1 MALKATIESLDGLPA
16 DVAKEYKEGDDGKF
30 HLDIDGLEDHPGV
43 GALKRAKDHEK
54 QGRHKAQGKVAE
66 LETQIQELQQK
77 LDDAGD
83 TGKADEQTRTKLQR
97 QIDNLTKQLADETGA
112 LTGELNTLLVDNVA
126 LSIAQEL
133 SDTPDLLLPH
143 IRARL
148 VAEKDETTGK
158 RVTKVK
164 DANGE
169 VGSATIEEFKKELS
183 GRKEWA
189 AVLRGSKGTG
199 SGAPGSGQGG
209 GQGGGKKLDYSKA
222 TTAEIAA
229 DIKSRKGQ

>member
-1 MALKATIESLDGLPA
+1 MALKAIIESLDGLPA

-66 LETQIQELQQK
+66 LEGQIQELQNK
-77 LDDAGD
+77 LEDLGD

-97 QIDNLTKQLADETGA
+97 QIDTLTKQLTDETGA
-112 LTGELNTLLVDNVA
+112 LNGEINTLLVDNVA
-126 LSIAQEL
+126 LAIAQDL
-133 SDTPDLLLPH
+133 SDTPDLLIPH
-143 IRARL
+143 IKARL
-148 VAEKDETTGK
+148 IAEKDESGK

-164 DANGE
+164 GADGE
-169 VGSATIEEFKKELS
+169 VSAATIDEFKKELS

-209 GQGGGKKLDYSKA
+209 GGSGKKLDYSKA
-222 TTAEIAA
+222 SPAEIAA
-229 DIKSRKGQ
+229 DIKSRKE